1 MKVYRIVYD
10 DNNKVE
16 TAGVVEAANEYEAI
30 NQYCDGVD
38 RPDEGCH
45 YVIESP
51 GEISRGRR
59 SRHLADGKSFK
70 VKKSR
75 QGLIAELREL

>member
-10 DNNKVE
+10 DNSKVK
-16 TAGVVEAANEYEAI
+16 TASVINAANEYEAI

-38 RPDEGCH
+38 RPEEGCH

-59 SRHLADGKSFK
+59 SRHLEDGKCFK
-70 VKKSR
+70 VKKSKH
-75 QGLIAELREL
+75 GLIAESCEQ